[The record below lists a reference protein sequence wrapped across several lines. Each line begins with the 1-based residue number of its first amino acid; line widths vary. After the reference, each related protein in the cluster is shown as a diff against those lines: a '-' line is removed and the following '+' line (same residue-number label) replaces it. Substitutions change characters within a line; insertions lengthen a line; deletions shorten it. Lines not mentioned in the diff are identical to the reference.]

1 MNRIASRRPVI
12 TAGNRPTRPV
22 PDPETVQTVGVKRL
36 LAVAG
41 LALIL
46 AGCGSSLPER
56 DPEAVGTADAVATEG
71 DTTSVSFVTA
81 PGYEYF
87 EDTTFVLGPEVAV
100 GGAVDSA
107 ADILAGDAISVWT
120 GACAESFPV
129 QCQVEAVEVRRGA

>member
-1 MNRIASRRPVI
+1 M
-12 TAGNRPTRPV
+12 
-22 PDPETVQTVGVKRL
+22 KRL
-36 LAVAG
+36 IAVAG
-41 LALIL
+41 VALVL

-56 DPEAVGTADAVATEG
+56 EPEAVGKADAVVTEG
-71 DTTSVSFVTA
+71 DTTSVSFGTA

-87 EDTTFVLGPEVAV
+87 EGTTFVLGPEVAV

-107 ADILAGDAISVWT
+107 ADILAGDAINVWT